1 MSENQ
6 SKKKPSTSFAED
18 QLELRNYLKHHNFH
32 HQYLDEDYPV
42 DPFTIEHCL
51 QNFTMLDILD
61 ENNKFIC
68 DKCVSTK
75 AGKLNI
81 IIMICVT
88 KRGLRA
94 ARADDVTESCGGIV
108 DV

>member
-6 SKKKPSTSFAED
+6 PENKPASSFAEN
-18 QLELRNYLKHHNFH
+18 QLELRNYLKNHNFY

-42 DPFTIEHCL
+42 KPFTIEHCL
-51 QNFTMLDILD
+51 QSFTMLDILD
-61 ENNKFIC
+61 ENNKFVC

-75 AGKLNI
+75 DGKLSI

-88 KRGLRA
+88 KLYIGVVKSINI
-94 ARADDVTESCGGIV
+94 VTYQKLCY
-108 DV
+108 